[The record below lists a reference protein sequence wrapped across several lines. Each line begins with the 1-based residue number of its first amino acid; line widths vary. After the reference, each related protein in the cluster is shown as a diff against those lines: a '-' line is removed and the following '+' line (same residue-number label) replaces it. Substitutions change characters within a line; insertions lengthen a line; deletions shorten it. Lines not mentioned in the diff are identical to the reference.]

1 MQDGPAEFTQELAE
15 SIDSWR
21 HSVPSRMEREDPFH
35 DDGFTARPSTRVT
48 FREPERPTRR
58 PSARLAFIRAAM
70 PIFHRRPFAPGETLL
85 PGPPLIE
92 RPETALGIRDDD
104 DDGAA
109 EAKNP
114 RRRGGLF
121 GLFGRKRKHRSP
133 SPSSLPALPQV
144 VLDVPLTINFLFV
157 GAKTAGQTSL
167 LFRARYGQFIDVSN
181 NNTWICDMLTRSQ
194 SSAIARTCYET
205 YVNTR
210 MYNSQPRL
218 AYVQWDA
225 IFLCFDIQQKPTM
238 HTILQWWHEA
248 VQGGF
253 LAQQHTEVLLHL
265 VGLKKDVRDK
275 CTDPRHRVAC
285 PFDSDD
291 FVPFPSC
298 CVIPSDAAWHARRIR
313 AHRYLECS
321 AMTGEGVDAMLE
333 DAAQESTRRAIEMA
347 RYMQMAH
354 PNKRRVG

>member
-1 MQDGPAEFTQELAE
+1 MQDVSAEFTEELAE

-21 HSVPSRMEREDPFH
+21 HSVPSRMEREDPFL
-35 DDGFTARPSTRVT
+35 DDGFMARPSTRVT
-48 FREPERPTRR
+48 FREPEGPMRR
-58 PSARLAFIRAAM
+58 PSTRLAFIRAAI
-70 PIFHRRPFAPGETLL
+70 PVFHRRTFTPSDGLL
-85 PGPPLIE
+85 QGPLIE

-104 DDGAA
+104 GDEAA

-121 GLFGRKRKHRSP
+121 SLFNRKRKHRSP
-133 SPSSLPALPQV
+133 SPSPALPPV
-144 VLDVPLTINFLFV
+144 VLDVPLTIHFLFV
-157 GAKTAGQTSL
+157 GAKSAGQTSL
-167 LFRARYGQFIDVSN
+167 LFRARYGQFPD
-181 NNTWICDMLTRSQ
+181 
-194 SSAIARTCYET
+194 SSAITRTCYET

-210 MYNSQPRL
+210 MYNSQP
-218 AYVQWDA
+218 WDA

-253 LAQQHTEVLLHL
+253 LAKQHTEVLLHL
-265 VGLKKDVRDK
+265 VGLKKDARDRCK
-275 CTDPRHRVAC
+275 DPRHRVPC

-291 FVPFPSC
+291 FVPYPTC

-333 DAAQESTRRAIEMA
+333 DAARESTKRAIDMA
-347 RYMQMAH
+347 RFMQMAH
-354 PNKRRVG
+354 PNKRRMF

>member
-1 MQDGPAEFTQELAE
+1 MQDVSGEFTEELAE

-21 HSVPSRMEREDPFH
+21 HSVPSRMEREDPFT
-35 DDGFTARPSTRVT
+35 DDGFMARPSTRVT
-48 FREPERPTRR
+48 FREPERPMRR
-58 PSARLAFIRAAM
+58 PSTSARLAFIRAAIPI
-70 PIFHRRPFAPGETLL
+70 PIFHRRPCTSTDLQG
-85 PGPPLIE
+85 PLIE

-104 DDGAA
+104 DGDGAA

-114 RRRGGLF
+114 RRRGLF
-121 GLFGRKRKHRSP
+121 SLFSRKRKHRSP
-133 SPSSLPALPQV
+133 SPSALPPVPQV
-144 VLDVPLTINFLFV
+144 VLGVPLTIHFLFV
-157 GAKTAGQTSL
+157 GAKSAGQTSL
-167 LFRARYGQFIDVSN
+167 LFRARYGQFIDDTSGAPDLSTV
-181 NNTWICDMLTRSQ
+181 
-194 SSAIARTCYET
+194 E
-205 YVNTR
+205 
-210 MYNSQPRL
+210 RL
-218 AYVQWDA
+218 SYVQWDA

-238 HTILQWWHEA
+238 HAILQWWHEA

-333 DAAQESTRRAIEMA
+333 DAARESTRRAIEMA
-347 RYMQMAH
+347 QYIQLTQA
-354 PNKRRVG
+354 NKRRMF

>member
-1 MQDGPAEFTQELAE
+1 MQDTSEEFTEELAE

-21 HSVPSRMEREDPFH
+21 HSVPSRMERDDPFQ
-35 DDGFTARPSTRVT
+35 DDGFMARPSTRVT
-48 FREPERPTRR
+48 FREPERPMRR
-58 PSARLAFIRAAM
+58 PSARLAFIRAAIPI
-70 PIFHRRPFAPGETLL
+70 PIFHRRPCNPGDRLVE
-85 PGPPLIE
+85 GPLIE

-104 DDGAA
+104 DGDGAAA

-114 RRRGGLF
+114 RRRGLF
-121 GLFGRKRKHRSP
+121 GLFSRKRKHRSP
-133 SPSSLPALPQV
+133 SPSALPSVPQV
-144 VLDVPLTINFLFV
+144 VLQVPLTIHFLFV

-167 LFRARYGQFIDVSN
+167 LFRARYGQFID
-181 NNTWICDMLTRSQ
+181 

-218 AYVQWDA
+218 SYVQWDA

-238 HTILQWWHEA
+238 HAILQWWHEA

-321 AMTGEGVDAMLE
+321 AMTGEGVDDMLE
-333 DAAQESTRRAIEMA
+333 DAARESTRRAIEMA
-347 RYMQMAH
+347 QYIQTVQA
-354 PNKRRVG
+354 NKRRMF